1 MPLTG
6 KQKAALL
13 LASLDPA
20 TAAEM
25 LKGVD
30 AATVQELAVELSYLD
45 ATGHRNASQT
55 ADVARQFCRSL
66 QSRSTFHFRSF
77 LRDMLRNT
85 VGEEQA
91 KRIQHEI
98 QDLLQ
103 KRDPFLTIRS
113 ADAQTLSAMLETEHP
128 QAVAVVLSE
137 LSPRKSSEVL
147 ALLGEGV
154 RVSAINRMT
163 SISGI
168 TIEAKARIAEMVG
181 KRIEAFSTAQQAG
194 GSIQVRPE
202 QSLRKVAVIVRNLEK
217 EVRDGVLQAIQQK
230 DPEVADKVTNLMIV
244 WEDVALVGDRSLQ
257 QALRGID
264 ERQLALALH
273 EAPEQMTRKIKSNIS
288 ERATARVEEEKSLMS
303 APKKEDVAQAREKIV
318 VALRELNQK
327 GELSFEEEQA
337 NA

>member
-230 DPEVADKVTNLMIV
+230 DPEVAGKVTNLMIV

-288 ERATARVEEEKSLMS
+288 ERAMARVEEEKSLMS